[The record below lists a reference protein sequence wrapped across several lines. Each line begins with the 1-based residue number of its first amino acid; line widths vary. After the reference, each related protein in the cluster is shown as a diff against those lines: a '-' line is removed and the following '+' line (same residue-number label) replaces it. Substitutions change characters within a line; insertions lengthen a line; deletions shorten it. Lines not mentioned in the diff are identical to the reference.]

1 VPDRPLPDR
10 PLLVTGDADLL
21 DHLVRLAAA
30 AGVETEVAQ
39 DVGAARRAWSTA
51 PVVLVGADL
60 VGAVARAGLPRRASV
75 LVADWSREDSGVWQA
90 AAAAG
95 AEAVH
100 PLPGADDLLVRRLAG
115 SRRPSTGRVL
125 AVAGGRGGAGASTLA
140 CALAR
145 TAARSAPTTLLVD
158 ADPLGGGLDLAM
170 GAEAAAGLRWP
181 HLVGAEGRTDPH
193 ELTAAL
199 PVVDGVSVLSWHRGD
214 PTDLPPAAM
223 ESVLGAAR
231 TAHRL
236 TVVDLPRALDPAART
251 AAAVADAVLLV
262 VPAEIRATAAAGQVA
277 ARLTTC
283 TADLRV
289 VVRGPA
295 PGGLT
300 DVLVAAELGLPLA
313 GWLAPEP
320 GLAAALERGEP
331 PGRSGR
337 GPLARLA
344 GDLVRSFGASGQV
357 A

>member
-1 VPDRPLPDR
+1 VPDR

-21 DHLVRLAAA
+21 EHLVRLAAA
-30 AGVETEVAQ
+30 AGVETEVAR
-39 DVGAARRAWSTA
+39 DVEVARQAWSSA
-51 PVVLVGADL
+51 PVVLVGAEL
-60 VGAVARAGLPRRASV
+60 VDAVARAGLPRRASV
-75 LVADWSREDSGVWQA
+75 LVADWVREDSGVWQA
-90 AAAAG
+90 AAAVG

-115 SRRPSTGRVL
+115 SRRSSTGRVL
-125 AVAGGRGGAGASTLA
+125 AVAGGRGGAGATTLA

-145 TAARSAPTTLLVD
+145 TAARSAPALLVD
-158 ADPLGGGLDLAM
+158 ADQLGGGLDLAM

-193 ELTAAL
+193 ELTGAL
-199 PVVDGVSVLSWHRGD
+199 PVIDGVSVLSWHRGE

-231 TAHRL
+231 TAHHVA
-236 TVVDLPRALDPAART
+236 VVDLPRALDPAART
-251 AAAVADAVLLV
+251 AAAVADVVLLV

-277 ARLTTC
+277 ARLTAC
-283 TADLRV
+283 TSDLRV

-320 GLAAALERGEP
+320 ALERGEP

-344 GDLVRSFGASGQV
+344 GDLVRSLGTSGQV